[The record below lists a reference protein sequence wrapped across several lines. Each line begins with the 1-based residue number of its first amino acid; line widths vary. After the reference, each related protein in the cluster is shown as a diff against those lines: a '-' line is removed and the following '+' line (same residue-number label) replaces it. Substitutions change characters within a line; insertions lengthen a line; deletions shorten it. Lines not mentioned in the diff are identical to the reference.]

1 MLVFIVSILFLLPHT
16 VCQHTSSCTLNY
28 LLRIPHEYYQPGDL
42 LIGALASHIF
52 VALNKE
58 DFRGILTTHQLPNL
72 FVVPKNYQ
80 HLLALV
86 FAVKEI
92 NENPKILPNIT
103 LGFHIYDSYFNR
115 RVTYQATLGLP
126 STHVPNYRCDLQKN
140 LMAVI
145 GGLDFDT
152 SLDMAT
158 ILDIYKIPQLTY
170 GSFAPEDPGQSQST
184 SSYRMVP
191 NEAHQ
196 YSGIVELLLHFG
208 WTWVGLLAGDNESG
222 ERFTQ
227 TLQHLLSQKGI
238 CLAFSERTQKT
249 RHFDE
254 YFHMHHH
261 WTRIYQVIMESKAKV
276 VIVYGETK
284 SMLDFR
290 TMVAL
295 GEMGDVK
302 KTPEGKVWIL
312 TAQLDFTA
320 LTFQI
325 TWDMEVFHGSLS
337 FAVHSNEVQ
346 GFKSVLQVQNPFE
359 ANGNGFLKEFWE
371 EVFFCSFPGFNTEEA
386 ASEACTGEEK
396 LEDLPSSGFEMT
408 MSGHSY
414 SLYNAAYATAH
425 ALHVMFLSRTKY
437 RGVEEGGMQELQ
449 KLQSWQVMPLM
460 RYNLFDMSMQL
471 HPFLKRVSFNNSAGE
486 TVSFGEN
493 REVEAGFDMTSMIT
507 FPNNS
512 FVRVKVGR
520 VDLEAAPGQEFSI
533 DDDKIVW
540 HRNFSQVPPL
550 SVCNPSCPP
559 GSHKKKKEGGKFCCY
574 DCAPCPQ
581 DKISP
586 QKDMIDCVGC
596 SEDHY
601 PNKDKTQCIPKI
613 ISFLTYEEPLGLSIV
628 FISLFF
634 SLITIL
640 VLVIFI
646 KHRDTPIVRANNRDL
661 TYTLLTFLLLCFL
674 CPLIFLSPPERV
686 SCLLRQMAFGLVF
699 TVTVSCL
706 LAKTITVVLAFVATK
721 PGSRMRK
728 WVGKRLAS
736 SIVISCSLIQVGIC
750 TVWLGTSPPFPDSDM
765 HSVMREIILGC
776 NEGSVALFYCVLGY
790 MGFLAIV
797 SFVVAFFARKLPE
810 SFNEAKFITFSMFMF
825 CSVWVSFVPV
835 YLSTKGKYMVAV
847 EIFSILASSA
857 GLLGSIFAPKCYVII
872 LRPDQNIR
880 EQLIRK

>member
-1 MLVFIVSILFLLPHT
+1 SVVS
-16 VCQHTSSCTLNY
+16 
-28 LLRIPHEYYQPGDL
+28 
-42 LIGALASHIF
+42 
-52 VALNKE
+52 
-58 DFRGILTTHQLPNL
+58 
-72 FVVPKNYQ
+72 KNYQ

-115 RVTYQATLGLP
+115 RMTYQATLGLP
-126 STHVPNYRCDLQKN
+126 STHIPNYKCGIQKN

-152 SLDMAT
+152 SVDMAT

-184 SSYRMVP
+184 SFYWMVP

-196 YSGIVELLLHFG
+196 CTGIIELLLHFG

-222 ERFTQ
+222 ERFVQ
-227 TLQHLLSQKGI
+227 TLQHLFSQKGI

-249 RHFDE
+249 RHFDD
-254 YFHMHHH
+254 YFNMHHH
-261 WTRIYQVIMESKAKV
+261 WIRLYQVIMESKAKV

-295 GEMGDVK
+295 GEMEDVK

-320 LTFQI
+320 LNFQLM
-325 TWDMEVFHGSLS
+325 WDMEVFHGSLS

-346 GFKSVLQVQNPFE
+346 GFKSFLQLQNPFE
-359 ANGNGFLKEFWE
+359 ANGNGFLREFWE
-371 EVFFCSFPGFNTEEA
+371 EVFFCLFPGFNTREK

-396 LEDLPSSGFEMT
+396 LEDLPSSGFEMSMT
-408 MSGHSY
+408 GHSY
-414 SLYNAAYATAH
+414 SLYNAVYAIAH
-425 ALHVMFLSRTKY
+425 ALHAMFLSRTKY
-437 RGVEEGGMQELQ
+437 RGVMEGGVQELQ
-449 KLQSWQVMPLM
+449 KLQSW
-460 RYNLFDMSMQL
+460 QL

-493 REVEAGFDMTSMIT
+493 REVEAGFDITSMIT

-512 FVRVKVGR
+512 FVRLKVGR

-533 DDDKIVW
+533 DGDKIVW
-540 HRNFSQVPPL
+540 HRNFPQVPPL

-586 QKDMIDCVGC
+586 QKDMNDCVKC
-596 SEDHY
+596 PDDCY
-601 PNKDKTQCIPKI
+601 PNKDQSQCIPKK
-613 ISFLTYEEPLGLSIV
+613 ISFLSLKEPLGMSLAVFVLFLS
-628 FISLFF
+628 L
-634 SLITIL
+634 LTIL
-640 VLVIFI
+640 VTAIFI
-646 KHRDTPIVRANNRDL
+646 KHQDTPIVRANNRDL
-661 TYTLLTFLLLCFL
+661 TYSLLTFLLLCFL

-699 TVTVSCL
+699 TVVISCV

-721 PGSRMRK
+721 PGSRMKK

-736 SIVISCSLIQVGIC
+736 SIVFSCSLIQVGIC
-750 TVWLGTSPPFPDSDM
+750 SMWLGASPPFPDTDM
-765 HSVMREIILGC
+765 HSVMGETILEC
-776 NEGSVALFYCVLGY
+776 NEGSVVMFYCVLGY
-790 MGFLAIV
+790 MSFLAIV
-797 SFVVAFFARKLPE
+797 SFVVAFFARKLPD
-810 SFNEAKFITFSMFMF
+810 SFNEAKFITFSMLLF
-825 CSVWVSFVPV
+825 CSVWISFVPV

-847 EIFSILASSA
+847 EIFSILASGA
-857 GLLGSIFAPKCYVII
+857 GLLGSIFGPKCYII
-872 LRPDQNIR
+872 LLRPNLNNKK
-880 EQLIRK
+880 QLIKRKL